1 MLLAGILARHSWRQC
16 QWRGVSIMSS
26 SGVYHSLAG
35 AGTGVVVSSSSILSL
50 TGFFKLSRS
59 ISSCIS
65 TGAHVSMG
73 SSTTTALLCA
83 SARTTRDL
91 AHQQTQNNMEA
102 MSTVSATVSTPRLC
116 STHTGFAAGKGVGGL
131 ANTSS
136 YAPFALSALTHVR
149 SAGAGGMNLQQT
161 RSYARRVPAQGYYRL
176 TTKRVNRHYYR
187 GTGSRNLGRIN
198 SRGTFKRDKMKE
210 PEYIFP
216 NLSGFELKPY
226 VEVLARPKR
235 EPTNKIPE
243 SNQ

>member
-1 MLLAGILARHSWRQC
+1 
-16 QWRGVSIMSS
+16 MSS
-26 SGVYHSLAG
+26 STSVYLKSLAG
-35 AGTGVVVSSSSILSL
+35 VTTGVVVSSTPSLPMSTFLS
-50 TGFFKLSRS
+50 KLSTRS
-59 ISSCIS
+59 ISSWIS
-65 TGAHVSMG
+65 TMGKPMMG
-73 SSTTTALLCA
+73 SSSTTASLLCA
-83 SARTTRDL
+83 SSSPRTSLGR
-91 AHQQTQNNMEA
+91 AHQHTYHNMA
-102 MSTVSATVSTPRLC
+102 AARSTPGLC
-116 STHTGFAAGKGVGGL
+116 STHTGFAAGKGVGSL

-149 SAGAGGMNLQQT
+149 SAGAGGINLQQT

-187 GTGSRNLGRIN
+187 GTGSRSLGRIN